1 MSILQEDRADFLHRL
16 LSFTSADE
24 AVADRLCVS
33 FGSFSSIFE
42 APPEKLL
49 RIEGM
54 TEDCAV
60 LLTLLPAIIRRALTE
75 RNPQPKNLADPKLA
89 GHLSARYFGLSRE
102 FLTVIYADAEGTIL
116 DLREYG
122 DFHIDNV
129 STRISSISDTA
140 LSLGAKQLVWA
151 HNHPGGFAIPSADD
165 NMALSMMLRACR
177 DLGITVYDHIIIAD
191 DDYVSFKDSH
201 PDGSDKNT
209 SCHEH
214 MNNDPPPLERIHL

>member
-1 MSILQEDRADFLHRL
+1 MSCLPEDRADFLRRL

-24 AVADRLCVS
+24 AVADRLCTS

-42 APPEKLL
+42 APPEKLR

-75 RNPQPKNLADPKLA
+75 RHQQPKNLSDPKLA
-89 GHLSARYFGLSRE
+89 DHLTARYFGLSHE
-102 FLTVIYADAEGTIL
+102 FLTVIYADAEGVIL

-129 STRISSISDTA
+129 STRISSIADTA
-140 LSLGAKQLVWA
+140 LAVGAKQLVWA

-165 NMALSMMLRACR
+165 NMALSLMLRACR
-177 DLGITVYDHIIIAD
+177 DLGITVYDQIIIAD
-191 DDYVSFKDSH
+191 DDFVSVKESER
-201 PDGSDKNT
+201 PKAPA
-209 SCHEH
+209 EH
-214 MNNDPPPLERIHL
+214 T